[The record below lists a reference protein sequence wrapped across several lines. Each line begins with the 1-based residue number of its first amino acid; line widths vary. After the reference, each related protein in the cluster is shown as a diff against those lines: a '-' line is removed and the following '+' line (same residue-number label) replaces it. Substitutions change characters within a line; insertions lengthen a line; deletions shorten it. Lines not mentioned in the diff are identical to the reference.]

1 MPIKD
6 HPEGQLTLHTLPAQP
21 KPTKPGQAVP
31 AATVQEDE
39 GSRPTKRRKLAPSTD
54 DLPRLISVVEIVKR
68 EFRGFILKQKAGLG
82 NPPGTLLHQYNVL
95 ACLEGEQPPPKGS
108 SEGLSSEELLLALEG
123 KNQFVSRLRIRHKDS
138 NPVSPALSV
147 TSRLI

>member
-1 MPIKD
+1 MFIQD
-6 HPEGQLTLHTLPAQP
+6 YPEGQLTLHTLPAQP

-39 GSRPTKRRKLAPSTD
+39 GCRPTKRRKLASSTD

-68 EFRGFILKQKAGLG
+68 EFRGLVLKQKAGPG

-95 ACLEGEQPPPKGS
+95 ACLEGDQPPLTGGS
-108 SEGLSSEELLLALEG
+108 EELFSEGLLLALEG
-123 KNQFVSRLRIRHKDS
+123 KNQFVFRLRIRHKDP
-138 NPVSPALSV
+138 NSV
-147 TSRLI
+147 FQPQA